1 MPVLRLGRRTI
12 AELPAVEK
20 LTIFYD
26 EELKGFG
33 LRVMPS
39 GSRSW
44 IVEYRPGGGRNT
56 AKRRMALGPA
66 TALNPDE
73 ARLKAKKLLAR
84 VALGEDPAKERNL
97 SRRAE
102 TVNDLLA

>member
-1 MPVLRLGRRTI
+1 MAGRRDRAAARACATEMARRAVRDDLPHPRVAAVWDHSPREGPCRSPCRGIHRSRVLEMPVLRLGRRTI
-12 AELPAVEK
+12 SELPAVEK

-44 IVEYRPGGGRNT
+44 I
-56 AKRRMALGPA
+56 
-66 TALNPDE
+66 
-73 ARLKAKKLLAR
+73 
-84 VALGEDPAKERNL
+84 
-97 SRRAE
+97 
-102 TVNDLLA
+102 